1 MPNVEVYNIKG
12 EQVGE
17 LELSAEIFAAEVNVN
32 LLFDVAQ
39 MLLAA
44 RRRGTASTKTRGEVR
59 GGGRK
64 PWRQKGTGRARH
76 GSIRS
81 PIWVGGGTT
90 FGPKPRSYR
99 YTVPKKMR
107 RAALFAALTS
117 KLVSKRLIVVDE
129 LKLAEPRTKEIVRM
143 LDNLQAEGS
152 VLLVTGSSDLNVYKS
167 SRNISGV
174 TTTVAHQINVLDLL
188 SHETLILTREAV
200 ARIEEVF
207 AGEKSA

>member
-1 MPNVEVYNIKG
+1 MPSVEVYNTKG

-17 LELSAEIFAAEVNVN
+17 LELSAQVFAAKVNEN
-32 LLFDVAQ
+32 LLYDVAQ

-44 RRRGTASTKTRGEVR
+44 RRRGTADTKTRGEVR

-99 YTVPKKMR
+99 YTMPKKMR

-117 KLVSKRLIVVDE
+117 KLNSKQLLVVDE
-129 LKLAEPRTKEIVRM
+129 LALTAPRVKEITSM
-143 LDNLQAEGS
+143 LHNLQVEGS
-152 VLLVTGSSDLNVYKS
+152 VLLVTGGSDLNVYKS
-167 SRNISGV
+167 CRNLPKV
-174 TTTVAHQINVLDLL
+174 TTAVAHQINVLALL
-188 SHETLILTREAV
+188 SHETLVLTKEAV
-200 ARIEEVF
+200 AKIEEVF

>member
-1 MPNVEVYNIKG
+1 MPTVEVYNVQG

-17 LELSAEIFAAEVNVN
+17 MELSADIFAAEINES
-32 LLFDVAQ
+32 LLFDVSQ

-44 RRRGTASTKTRGEVR
+44 RRRGTANTKTRTEVR

-81 PIWVGGGTT
+81 PIWTGGGIV

-99 YTVPKKMR
+99 YLLPKKAR
-107 RAALFAALTS
+107 RAALYSALSS
-117 KLVSKRLIVVDE
+117 KLSGKKLTVLDE
-129 LKLAEPRTKEIVRM
+129 LTLAEPRTREITSLLKK
-143 LDNLQAEGS
+143 LDIRGT
-152 VLLVTGSSDLNVYKS
+152 VLLVTAGPDMNIFKS
-167 SRNISGV
+167 GRNIPGV
-174 TTTVAHQINVLDLL
+174 TTAIAGHLNVLDILN
-188 SHETLILTREAV
+188 HETLVLTRDAV

-207 AGEKSA
+207 SNEKSA

>member
-1 MPNVEVYNIKG
+1 MPSVEIYNIKG

-17 LELSAEIFAAEVNVN
+17 LELSAEIFAAEVNES
-32 LLFDVAQ
+32 LLYDVAQ
-39 MLLAA
+39 MLLSA

-59 GGGRK
+59 GGGKK

-117 KLVSKRLIVVDE
+117 KLSDKQLIVVDE
-129 LKLAEPRTKEIVRM
+129 LKLNEPRTKEIVQM
-143 LDNLQAEGS
+143 LDNLQVKGS
-152 VLLVTGSSDLNVYKS
+152 VLLVTGGSDINVYKS
-167 SRNISGV
+167 GRNIPGV
-174 TTTVAHQINVLDLL
+174 ATAVAHQINVLALL
-188 SHETLILTREAV
+188 SYETLILTREAV
-200 ARIEEVF
+200 AKIEEVF

>member
-1 MPNVEVYNIKG
+1 MPTVEVFNVEG

-17 LELSAEIFAAEVNVN
+17 MELSAEIFAAEVNKN
-32 LLFDVAQ
+32 LLFAVVQ
-39 MLLAA
+39 KLQAA
-44 RRRGTASTKTRGEVR
+44 RRRGTANTKIRSEVR

-99 YTVPKKMR
+99 YTIPKKAR
-107 RAALFAALTS
+107 RAALCAALTA
-117 KLVSKRLIVVDE
+117 KLDGKRLLIIDE
-129 LKLAEPRTKEIVRM
+129 LEMTEPRTREIVRI
-143 LDNLQAEGS
+143 LDNLQAKGK
-152 VLLVTGSSDLNVYKS
+152 VLLVTAGADQNVYKS
-167 SRNISGV
+167 SRNIPGV
-174 TTTVAHQINVLDLL
+174 NTTVAHQINVLTLL
-188 SHETLILTREAV
+188 SHETLILTKAAV

-207 AGEKSA
+207 AGERSA